1 MTLIL
6 SPEQSAL
13 YEEGGWPSQRLI
25 ETLCEDLERA
35 EITEEVVVQAEN
47 GAILFALTGGSR
59 PC

>member
-35 EITEEVVVQAEN
+35 EITAEVVVQAEN